1 MHPSRSRPPFLASML
16 LLSRLRP
23 ALSAQRAAAA
33 FLSAPL
39 LLAGARALLSRR
51 APSLLVSTAALVP
64 PLLVLPGGVPETAHA
79 DAVYAPH
86 SLMQLL
92 LGPDAA
98 QPPWASPLLLMS
110 GLSKKSGKNKRPL
123 KRANH
128 GARPCNH
135 VGRKSRQI
143 RGTKYRNIV
152 GQ

>member
-1 MHPSRSRPPFLASML
+1 
-16 LLSRLRP
+16 
-23 ALSAQRAAAA
+23 
-33 FLSAPL
+33 
-39 LLAGARALLSRR
+39 
-51 APSLLVSTAALVP
+51 
-64 PLLVLPGGVPETAHA
+64 
-79 DAVYAPH
+79 
-86 SLMQLL
+86 MQQL

-143 RGTKYRNIV
+143 RGTRYRNTV
-152 GQ
+152 GS